1 MLFQLF
7 SVPLHS
13 QTPRGGAV
21 VARWAHNPKVVGS
34 SPAPATKTKGR
45 NSDPFF
51 VSTPPP
57 SLMSA
62 SRKYSEDTKLFRN
75 SAKGIYLLEIK
86 MVREFTSFLGNGLAT
101 VQFAVVCIA
110 LPVRVTLIRMQRY
123 SFSSDLKIYRIIFV
137 LKVNKFIYLQY
148 FIGIPW
154 AKDFNCYTTKCS

>member
-86 MVREFTSFLGNGLAT
+86 MVREFTSFSGNELAT
-101 VQFAVVCIA
+101 VLIAVVYIA
-110 LPVRVTLIRMQRY
+110 LL
-123 SFSSDLKIYRIIFV
+123 F
-137 LKVNKFIYLQY
+137 
-148 FIGIPW
+148 G
-154 AKDFNCYTTKCS
+154 